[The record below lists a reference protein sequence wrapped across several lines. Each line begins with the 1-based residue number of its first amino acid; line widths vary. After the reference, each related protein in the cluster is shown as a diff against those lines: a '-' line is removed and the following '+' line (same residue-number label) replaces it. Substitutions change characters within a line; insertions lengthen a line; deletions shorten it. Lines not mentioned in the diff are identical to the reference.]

1 MSKLISE
8 GLPEPEGK
16 ASDSSLLKRLRF
28 GDFDAATQLYIRY
41 ANRLRLLAQAQCSPT
56 LARHVGLDDIVQSV
70 FGSFFRRA
78 ADGVYDV
85 PDGNEL
91 WNLLLV
97 ITLNK
102 IRAKAIFH
110 QARKRDVRR
119 TTPGVDLDDWFTST
133 QRSDNGPYAILR
145 MVVDEA
151 LQDFEEQDRR
161 MICLRIDGY
170 QVDEIAAK
178 TGRSKR
184 TVERLLQEFR
194 KKLSAVLEQQE

>member
-1 MSKLISE
+1 MSNPSD
-8 GLPEPEGK
+8 GLPEPEAK
-16 ASDSSLLKRLRF
+16 PSDSSLLKRLRH

-41 ANRLRLLAQAQCSPT
+41 AYRLRLLAQAQCSPG
-56 LARHVGLDDIVQSV
+56 LARHVGLEDIVQSV

-78 ADGVYDV
+78 AEGAYDV

-119 TTPGVDLDDWFTST
+119 TTEGVDLDDWFSSA
-133 QRSDNGPYAILR
+133 QRSDNVPYAILR
-145 MVVDEA
+145 LVIDEG
-151 LQDFEEQDRR
+151 LQEFEEKDREA
-161 MICLRIDGY
+161 ICLRIDGY
-170 QVDEIAAK
+170 QVDEIAQR

-184 TVERLLQEFR
+184 TVERILQEFR

>member
-1 MSKLISE
+1 MSEIPAN
-8 GLPEPEGK
+8 GLPEPENK
-16 ASDSSLLKRLRF
+16 ATDSSLLKRLRH

-41 ANRLRLLAQAQCSPT
+41 AYRLRLLAQSQCSPA

-78 ADGVYDV
+78 AEGVYEV

-119 TTPGVDLDDWFTST
+119 TTEGIDLDDWFSSA
-133 QRSDNGPYAILR
+133 QRSDNIPYALLR
-145 MVVDEA
+145 MVIDEA
-151 LQDFEEQDRR
+151 LQDFEPDDRQA
-161 MICLRIDGY
+161 ICLRIDGY
-170 QVDEIAAK
+170 QVDQIAEK

-184 TVERLLQEFR
+184 TIERILQEFR
-194 KKLSAVLEQQE
+194 KKLGSVLEQQE

>member
-1 MSKLISE
+1 MSHRSADGPPDSPAK
-8 GLPEPEGK
+8 P
-16 ASDSSLLKRLRF
+16 SDSSLLKRLRH
-28 GDFDAATQLYIRY
+28 GDFDAATQLYLRY
-41 ANRLRLLAQAQCSPT
+41 AYRLRLLAQARCSPA

-78 ADGVYDV
+78 AEGVYDV

-119 TTPGVDLDDWFTST
+119 TTEGIDLDEWFTSAS
-133 QRSDNGPYAILR
+133 RSDNVPYAFLR
-145 MVVDEA
+145 LVIDEA
-151 LQDFEEQDRR
+151 LQEFEARDRQA
-161 MICLRIDGY
+161 ICLRIDGY
-170 QVDEIAAK
+170 QVDEIASK
-178 TGRSKR
+178 TGKSKR
-184 TVERLLQEFR
+184 TIERILQEFR
-194 KKLSAVLEQQE
+194 KKLASAMHDQA